1 MMITTALGNT
11 RIFQYSKSRL
21 WGKIFPWRRSQGTGR
36 AKFVLAVLLL
46 FQALM
51 VGCSSVAINSSMVD
65 GAINSIATDEQPA
78 LSGNGRFF
86 AFVSNRE
93 GQNQLFLYDLR
104 RRSYRTLLELRRSL
118 TVMESPSLSYTGRY
132 IVYSANDSGRA
143 DIYLYDRLTYRL
155 EMLTRGYRGAVR
167 HPHISPN
174 GRYISFEGSRRG
186 QWDIEII
193 DRGPNIELDTETSLS
208 ES

>member
-1 MMITTALGNT
+1 MMIITVLGNT
-11 RIFQYSKSRL
+11 RIFQHSQTL
-21 WGKIFPWRRSQGTGR
+21 FVKIFPRLRLKGTGR
-36 AKFVLAVLLL
+36 AKFALILVLL
-46 FQALM
+46 FQAMM
-51 VGCSSVAINSSMVD
+51 VGCTTVAINSSMVD

-78 LSGNGRFF
+78 LSGNGRFL

-104 RRSYRTLLELRRSL
+104 RRSYKTLVELRRSRYI
-118 TVMESPSLSYTGRY
+118 MESPSLSYTGRY